1 MPTLQTADGFILLI
15 DDDHALIFPTLQA
28 AMAAGD
34 TDEPIMLSRIHQ
46 REMAWIISFINV
58 FYERIIFPWTSGTY
72 DAFVKENRLNDAVE
86 MFFDEHLLDVST
98 WDLLQALDYL
108 GGGCVYSWLLFYV
121 KAQFRLQASY
131 GDAFT
136 SS

>member
-1 MPTLQTADGFILLI
+1 MPTLQTADGFFLSI
-15 DDDHALIFPTLQA
+15 DNDHALIFPTLQA

-34 TDEPIMLSRIHQ
+34 TDEPIILSRIHE

-58 FYERIIFPWTSGTY
+58 FFDQIIFPWTSESY
-72 DAFVKENRLNDAVE
+72 DAVVQENCLNAGVE
-86 MFFDEHLLDVST
+86 MFFDANLLDIST

-108 GGGCVYSWLLFYV
+108 GGGCLYSWLLFYV
-121 KAQFRLQASY
+121 KAQFRLRASY

-136 SS
+136 LS

>member
-1 MPTLQTADGFILLI
+1 MPTLQTADGFILSI
-15 DDDHALIFPTLQA
+15 DNDHALIFPTLQA

-34 TDEPIMLSRIHQ
+34 TDEPIILSRIHE

-58 FYERIIFPWTSGTY
+58 FFDQIIYPWTSDNY
-72 DAFVKENRLNDAVE
+72 EAFVKENRLNDAVE
-86 MFFDEHLLDVST
+86 MFFNEHLLYT

-108 GGGCVYSWLLFYV
+108 GGGCVYFWLLFYV

>member
-1 MPTLQTADGFILLI
+1 MPTLQTADGFILSI
-15 DDDHALIFPTLQA
+15 DYDHALIFPTLQA

-34 TDEPIMLSRIHQ
+34 TDEPIILSRIHE

-58 FYERIIFPWTSGTY
+58 FFDQIIYPWTSDNY
-72 DAFVKENRLNDAVE
+72 EAFVKENRLNAAVE
-86 MFFDEHLLDVST
+86 MFFDKHLLYT

-108 GGGCVYSWLLFYV
+108 GGGCVYFWLLFYV